1 LGACI
6 LAWESGATGRI
17 YSYGDHTL
25 KSNWKRTLR
34 VIWIAQLLAIIG
46 FSATS
51 PIYPYYI
58 QFLGAEEHLT
68 ARWAGF
74 VIAAASVSMGVMGPI
89 WGAMGDRYGRK
100 AMVMRAMFGGA
111 AAIVLQGFAQNVGQF
126 FVLKFI
132 QGALTGTVTAAT
144 ALVASK
150 TPKERLGE
158 TLGKLQLAIF
168 LGQAFGPVV
177 GGFVADFVGFRA
189 TFWLNGIFLLS
200 SGMLILLLVS
210 EEFTPPV
217 YTGTGKNAGQ
227 VTFWR
232 GMGQDF
238 SMILGGSLLGL
249 VLMLHFALRVGIRVV
264 GPTIPLIIQDMMP
277 GTTLLGSASGL
288 LATTLGISSA
298 LAAPMVGRW
307 ADRKHPRDFLLA
319 GALLSAAALFGQ
331 GVATRYWMLVVWQFV
346 LGLGLGSTLA
356 VISSYIGRLAPEG
369 RVGTAFG
376 LDAMAV
382 SLAGAVGPSLG
393 GWLSDT
399 VTRQMPLYVGGVMMA
414 LASAAVLRLPRETH
428 ADAEA
433 SAEGKSITKTA

>member
-1 LGACI
+1 
-6 LAWESGATGRI
+6 
-17 YSYGDHTL
+17 L
-25 KSNWKRTLR
+25 KSNWKRTLV

-46 FSATS
+46 FSATA
-51 PIYPYYI
+51 PIYPFYI

-74 VIAAASVSMGVMGPI
+74 AVAAASVSMGVMGPI
-89 WGAMGDRYGRK
+89 WGALGDRHGRK
-100 AMVMRAMFGGA
+100 SMVMRAMFGGA
-111 AAIVLQGFAQNVGQF
+111 IIIGLQGFAANVGQF

-150 TPKERLGE
+150 TPRERLGE

-168 LGQAFGPVV
+168 LGQSFGPVV
-177 GGFVADFVGFRA
+177 GGVVADLVGFRA
-189 TFWLNGIFLLS
+189 TFWLNGIVLVSAGL
-200 SGMLILLLVS
+200 LILLLVT
-210 EEFTPPV
+210 EEFQPARDS
-217 YTGTGKNAGQ
+217 GK

-249 VLMLHFALRVGIRVV
+249 VLMLHFALRVGMRVV
-264 GPTIPLIIQDMMP
+264 GPTIPLIVQEMMP
-277 GTTLLGSASGL
+277 GTALLGSASGL

-298 LAAPMVGRW
+298 LAAPTVGRW
-307 ADRKHPRDFLLA
+307 ADRKHPRDYLLA
-319 GALLSAAALFGQ
+319 GALLAAAALIGQ
-331 GVATRYWMLVVWQFV
+331 AVATRYWMLVVWQFV

-399 VTRQMPLYVGGVMMA
+399 LTRQMPLYVGGILMA
-414 LASAAVLRLPRETH
+414 LASLAVLRLPRETH
-428 ADAEA
+428 AAAEA
-433 SAEGKSITKTA
+433 SAREETAEGTT

>member
-1 LGACI
+1 M
-6 LAWESGATGRI
+6 
-17 YSYGDHTL
+17 

-58 QFLGAEEHLT
+58 QFLGVEEHLT
-68 ARWAGF
+68 ARWAGY
-74 VIAAASVSMGVMGPI
+74 VISAASLSMGIMGPI
-89 WGAMGDRYGRK
+89 WGALGDRYGRK
-100 AMVMRAMFGGA
+100 SMVMRAMFGGA
-111 AAIVLQGFAQNVGQF
+111 VAIGLQGFAQNVGQF
-126 FVLKFI
+126 FALKFI

-150 TPKERLGE
+150 TPKQRLGE

-177 GGFVADFVGFRA
+177 GGFVADLVGFRA
-189 TFWLNGIFLLS
+189 TFWMNGIFLFA
-200 SGMLILLLVS
+200 SGMMILFLVT
-210 EEFTPPV
+210 EEFTPV
-217 YTGTGKNAGQ
+217 EGVGK

-249 VLMLHFALRVGIRVV
+249 VLLLRFALRVGMRVV
-264 GPTIPLIIQDMMP
+264 GPTLPLIVQEMMP
-277 GTTLLGSASGL
+277 GTALLGSASGL
-288 LATTLGISSA
+288 LATTLGIASA
-298 LAAPMVGRW
+298 MSAPLVGRW
-307 ADRKHPRDFLLA
+307 ADRKNPRDYLLA
-319 GALLSAAALFGQ
+319 GALLAATALIGQ
-331 GVATRYWMLVVWQFV
+331 ALATSYWLLVVWQFV

-376 LDAMAV
+376 LDALAV
-382 SLAGAVGPSLG
+382 SMAGAIGPSLG

-399 VTRQMPLYVGGVMMA
+399 MTRQMPLYVGGVLMA
-414 LASAAVLRLPRETH
+414 LAGVGVLRLPRETH
-428 ADAEA
+428 APEATSPEAEPM
-433 SAEGKSITKTA
+433 ERTA